1 MKKLMNNNQDRLFL
15 LCLFKNDKNIKDKLK
30 FKYESYETST
40 TCKFVRY
47 LFNDTYEFIISRPL
61 WLWLLH
67 NNVLESRKNVK
78 KDTK

>member
-15 LCLFKNDKNIKDKLK
+15 LCLFKNDKNINDKLK

-47 LFNDTYEFIISRPL
+47 LFNDKYEFIISRPL
-61 WLWLLH
+61 LLWLLH
-67 NNVLESRKNVK
+67 NRVLQFRKNVK
-78 KDTK
+78 KVTK